1 MNRSFSLKPTLILM
15 SLFLYSQNATSA
27 CIQNPRFMNLQFN
40 VPSRTFNIM
49 YDDITTKDLDTIVV
63 PYGTGPMDTNASNGR
78 DCGITNLH
86 GQFINGWIPVN
97 NFAPTNI
104 PGISIAVQTGANIW
118 FNFLI
123 PGQSIPNWNITETQW
138 RIVIRKTGGVTQA
151 GTLTSGR
158 VAQLYQTNTRPTSS
172 TWYLTTLNMPANA
185 IRINALSCSTK
196 SKTYNIDMGDWNE
209 THFENINDTST
220 PVAIPIALTCMAGTN
235 IKATITSNAGY
246 EDELT
251 GKLKLF
257 GSNSA
262 TGVALQLLDKN
273 SNPIRL
279 NYKNNLQDNVPNGDY
294 LFNWKAR
301 YIKTSPT
308 VTPGTAN
315 STAVVNILYE

>member
-1 MNRSFSLKPTLILM
+1 MYRSVSLKLIFMLM
-15 SLFLYSQNATSA
+15 SLFLYSQHAAAA
-27 CIQNPRFMNLQFN
+27 CIQNPRFMNLQFT
-40 VPSRTFNIM
+40 VPNRTFSIM
-49 YDDITTKDLDTIVV
+49 YDDITVKDLDTIVI

-78 DCGITNLH
+78 DCGTTDLH
-86 GQFINGWIPVN
+86 GRFVNGWTPVN

-104 PGISIAVQTGANIW
+104 PGISMAVLTGANTW
-118 FNFLI
+118 FNFFI
-123 PGQSIPNWNITETQW
+123 PGRNPPNWNITDTQW
-138 RIVIRKTGGVTQA
+138 RIVIRKTGRITQA

-158 VAQLYQTNTRPTSS
+158 VAQLYQTNTRPTNS
-172 TWYLTTLNMPANA
+172 TWYLTTLNMSSNA
-185 IRINALSCSTK
+185 IRINVLSCSTK

-209 THFENINDTST
+209 NQFKNINDTST
-220 PVAIPIALTCMAGTN
+220 PVAIPVVLTCMAGTN

-246 EDELT
+246 VDETT

-257 GSNSA
+257 GNNSA
-262 TGVALQLLDKN
+262 TGIAIQLLDKN

-301 YIKTSPT
+301 YIQTAPT
-308 VTPGTAN
+308 ITPGVAN